1 MPANANLIL
10 EHSSAVPYY
19 TDMRRVML
27 ALGISAKKF
36 DWYISDIETNVGE
49 LFPIEDRW
57 LEGES
62 LQRILDEHEI
72 QFIWAVFSAV
82 PRGYRRDVKVA
93 PFADG
98 NRNYWN
104 DADVKPQLPGALF
117 EIAAWDSSATL
128 FVGLPEALSD
138 SLLVGLP
145 ATRPLVEAQRRT

>member
-49 LFPIEDRW
+49 LFPKEDRW
-57 LEGES
+57 LQGES
-62 LQRILDEHEI
+62 LQRMLDEHEI

-93 PFADG
+93 PHADG
-98 NRNYWN
+98 NPGYWR

-117 EIAAWDSSATL
+117 EIACWDSSATI
-128 FVGLPEALSD
+128 FIGLPEALSS
-138 SLLVGLP
+138 SLVKELSDTKPLIP
-145 ATRPLVEAQRRT
+145 ARARD